1 MIVEDGVVVTVGFE
15 LRDAQGEVIQEHGGA
30 PIVYFHGGEGEV
42 FPKIQ
47 EALLGKTIGDEV
59 FLQLEPEDAFG
70 AFDPELMR
78 IEELE
83 NFGGELSVGMEVEEV
98 PVVDEDEP
106 DVLADESNTG
116 FGRVWTVMDI
126 AEGKV
131 VLDGNHPFAGMALR
145 YHLIVQEVR
154 PATEDEKVNG
164 AAAQSLFTI
173 ADSPDLS
180 QLH

>member
-1 MIVEDGVVVTVGFE
+1 MIVEDGVVVTVDFE
-15 LRDAQGEVIQEHGGA
+15 LRDAQGDVIQEHGGA

-47 EALLGKTIGDEV
+47 ETLLGKTIGDEV

-78 IEELE
+78 IEELDS
-83 NFGGELSVGMEVEEV
+83 FGEELSVGMELEEV

-106 DVLADESNTG
+106 DVLADETNTG

-131 VLDGNHPFAGMALR
+131 VLDGNHPLAGIALR
-145 YHLIVQEVR
+145 YHLIVQDIR
-154 PATEDEKVNG
+154 LATEEEKANG

-173 ADSPDLS
+173 AESPDLGK
-180 QLH
+180 LH